1 MTAKNQYEVTA
12 NFEGER
18 KLVGLAERGEQ
29 EGQHVIHLFDE
40 FDSANLIDVEVSDE
54 AVDDPKKVVADNSPE
69 PAVKV
74 TPAAPVAEKDAKK

>member
-54 AVDDPKKVVADNSPE
+54 PVKDPNKVIAENTPNPVEEKTTKK
-69 PAVKV
+69 
-74 TPAAPVAEKDAKK
+74 